1 MENIESVLEETVNS
15 SDDKTSENENNTQ
28 PSVEQLNA
36 EILKWKNMAE
46 RRGNQLEKMKASL
59 SETEVKTSESIQFS
73 KNENYKSVDTAPL
86 ATETKSAYNTNSV
99 DKNTELEMV
108 KEELFRVKH
117 PEITD
122 EDMSVL
128 KSINSDFN
136 SAYENIAF
144 QSYMESQKTL
154 RANANATISQESG
167 VNIKQDL
174 SNDLEKVDKEN
185 LSDYIVANANKFF
198 N

>member
-1 MENIESVLEETVNS
+1 
-15 SDDKTSENENNTQ
+15 
-28 PSVEQLNA
+28 
-36 EILKWKNMAE
+36 
-46 RRGNQLEKMKASL
+46 MKASL
-59 SETEVKTSESIQFS
+59 SETEVKTSES
-73 KNENYKSVDTAPL
+73 VDTAPL
-86 ATETKSAYNTNSV
+86 ATETKSASN
-99 DKNTELEMV
+99 NTELEMV